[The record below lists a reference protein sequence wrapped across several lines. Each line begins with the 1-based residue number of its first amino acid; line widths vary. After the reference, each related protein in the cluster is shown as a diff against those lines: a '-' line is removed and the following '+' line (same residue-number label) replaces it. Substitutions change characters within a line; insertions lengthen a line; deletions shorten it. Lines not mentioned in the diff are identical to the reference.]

1 MPSCIC
7 HASTLI
13 SVEEMKR
20 IRSRLLD
27 LRSLN
32 SGIQQEIMRGWLF
45 QTMLGQRFVQT
56 MVSAHRE
63 AVTKSLLRWE
73 QNAGHPFKW
82 IDHAQRS
89 SEITSS
95 NRL

>member
-1 MPSCIC
+1 M
-7 HASTLI
+7 LI
-13 SVEEMKR
+13 SVEGIKR

-32 SGIQQEIMRGWLF
+32 NGIQQEIMRSWLF
-45 QTMLGQRFVQT
+45 QAMLGQGFVT
-56 MVSAHRE
+56 LMASAHRE
-63 AVTKSLLRWE
+63 AREAVTESLLHWE

-82 IDHAQRS
+82 IDHAQS
-89 SEITSS
+89 TAEIASS